1 MIYSKQIL
9 IRFYFAV
16 AFLSFLPHHIKA
28 QNGVTNCGSTHYSM
42 VYNPSEIS
50 SFNQLPSFIQKS
62 LISHLKDKLGHEF
75 YRKLNFE
82 SGLLIDY
89 KELIRL
95 DPQVINYKWKVPKY
109 DLSYYINEEK
119 FGINYCCSRIV
130 LDSLGSVITDI
141 QFPSFKKNNLNANFM
156 PIDTLFSVANK
167 MGYGIKNYELGFS
180 KEHIVFIFSNTNI
193 NKKVSYIE
201 VSVHT
206 AALLKKYKLSGIRD
220 F

>member
-9 IRFYFAV
+9 ISFYFTIAL
-16 AFLSFLPHHIKA
+16 LSILNLQIKA
-28 QNGVTNCGSTHYSM
+28 QNGVKKCGSTHYSM
-42 VYNPSEIS
+42 VYIPTEIN
-50 SFNQLPSFIQKS
+50 SFNQLPSFIQDTLKN
-62 LISHLKDKLGHEF
+62 HLQAKLGAKF
-75 YRKLNFE
+75 YNKLFFE
-82 SGLLIDY
+82 RCKVIDY
-89 KELIRL
+89 KELVKQ
-95 DPQVINYKWKVPKY
+95 DPQVKDYKWKVPKY

-180 KEHIVFIFSNTNI
+180 KNHIVFIFSNTNM

-201 VSVHT
+201 ISVHT
-206 AALLKKYKLSGIRD
+206 AAVLKKYKLSGIRD
-220 F
+220 Y

>member
-1 MIYSKQIL
+1 MIYSKQFH
-9 IRFYFAV
+9 IRFYFAI
-16 AFLSFLPHHIKA
+16 AFISLLNLQIKA
-28 QNGVTNCGSTHYSM
+28 QNGVKKCGSTHYSM
-42 VYNPSEIS
+42 VYNPSEID
-50 SFNQLPSFIQKS
+50 SFNELPSFIQKS

-75 YRKLNFE
+75 YKKLNFE

-109 DLSYYINEEK
+109 DLSFYINEK
-119 FGINYCCSRIV
+119 KSGINYCCSRIV

-141 QFPSFKKNNLNANFM
+141 QFPSFKKNNLNTNFI
-156 PIDTLFSVANK
+156 PVDTIFLTAKK
-167 MGYGIKNYELGFS
+167 MGYSIKNYELGFS
-180 KEHIVFIFSNTNI
+180 KNHIVFIFSNTNV

-201 VSVHT
+201 VSAHT